1 MSILLTLIP
10 ERLST
15 LYTALSKELIQ
26 LGSVRFM
33 RALQAFLWKPEAT
46 FGKTGKNRTQLE
58 EKIGKRKWTPIEK
71 MDTDH
76 SFYIFVATILAHRQG

>member
-15 LYTALSKELIQ
+15 LYTVLSKELIQ
-26 LGSVRFM
+26 LGSVGFM
-33 RALQAFLWKPEAT
+33 RALQSFLWKPEAT

-58 EKIGKRKWTPIEK
+58 EKMEEK

-76 SFYIFVATILAHRQG
+76 SFYIFVVSILAHRQG